1 MPKKYF
7 GTDGIRGEF
16 GVEPLTKDFFV
27 ILGIAIGK
35 SLLSSQ
41 DCKKKVIFGCDT
53 RKSCSIII
61 NQISKGLLEEGCEI
75 HNASIVPTPAIAF
88 YTKKENYDLG
98 IMVSASHNLY
108 KDNGIKI
115 FNKNGFKI
123 SLDDENHIENYI
135 ENIKNKNIKLDSLKS
150 NKEIESIDIS
160 NQYINFCLETLKK
173 RSLKMSLTLDLA
185 NGSNYKIAPKVFK
198 KAGFNLNIINDKPNG
213 KNINEKC
220 GSTYLENLPDIV
232 KDSNSEFA
240 VSMDGDGDRILIINK
255 DGLVLDGD
263 DILYTIIKGKM
274 ILNEEVNGVVGTTM
288 TNCAFENYL
297 NNENINFIRA
307 NVGDKNVMEKMLQNN
322 YLLGGETSG
331 HILMLDKSS
340 SGDSI
345 IAALQ
350 FLYYS
355 DILNKK
361 NINYKLKK
369 YPQKITNL
377 LIDKDLPENTV
388 NIAIKEASDK
398 FSKNNLRL
406 IIRKS
411 GTENCIR
418 IMVEAEDLDLVN
430 SSSEEIKD
438 FINNNLITLSS

>member
-213 KNINEKC
+213 ENINEKC

-297 NNENINFIRA
+297 NNENINFGLFIYTR
-307 NVGDKNVMEKMLQNN
+307 
-322 YLLGGETSG
+322 
-331 HILMLDKSS
+331 
-340 SGDSI
+340 
-345 IAALQ
+345 
-350 FLYYS
+350 
-355 DILNKK
+355 KK
-361 NINYKLKK
+361 
-369 YPQKITNL
+369 
-377 LIDKDLPENTV
+377 
-388 NIAIKEASDK
+388 
-398 FSKNNLRL
+398 
-406 IIRKS
+406 
-411 GTENCIR
+411 
-418 IMVEAEDLDLVN
+418 
-430 SSSEEIKD
+430 
-438 FINNNLITLSS
+438 